1 MINLI
6 WAMDDN
12 WLIGKDNRMPWHV
25 KEDLLYYKEKTL
37 GKTVFLGYNNY
48 VSLKGY
54 YKDRPLPYGKLYVAS
69 RKNIKLPDAE
79 VINNAEEFIKNYSDE
94 LWVIGGSMI
103 YELSL
108 PYADNLYISFIKGS
122 HEGDTYF
129 PKFDLSNWKLVSKTD
144 SDLVS
149 YQVFSKR

>member
-54 YKDRPLPYGKLYVAS
+54 YKEDLITNGLNSLLKNMGLAAYGTGAILDKDG
-69 RKNIKLPDAE
+69 R
-79 VINNAEEFIKNYSDE
+79 
-94 LWVIGGSMI
+94 
-103 YELSL
+103 
-108 PYADNLYISFIKGS
+108 
-122 HEGDTYF
+122 
-129 PKFDLSNWKLVSKTD
+129 
-144 SDLVS
+144 
-149 YQVFSKR
+149 